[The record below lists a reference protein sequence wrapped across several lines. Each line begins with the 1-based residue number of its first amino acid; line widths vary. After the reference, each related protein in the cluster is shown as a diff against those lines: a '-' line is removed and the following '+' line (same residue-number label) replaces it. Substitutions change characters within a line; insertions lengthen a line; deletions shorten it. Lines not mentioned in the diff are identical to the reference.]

1 MLLKN
6 KLVKGTFILTF
17 SGLLS
22 RFIGFFYRVFLSR
35 AIGSEGLGLYQLV
48 FPLCML
54 AYSITVSGIQT
65 SISRLVSARS
75 ALSDQRSAHRVLLAG
90 ILLSLLLSIPV
101 SAFLFFFCQP
111 LSSIGLKTDKAAD
124 LIRIM
129 AFAIPFG
136 SFHAC
141 VDGYYFGLQKTVI
154 PALRQLLEQGAFCNG
169 LCQERAVIG

>member
-35 AIGSEGLGLYQLV
+35 AIGAEGLGLYQIV
-48 FPLCML
+48 FPLYML

-75 ALSDQRSAHRVLLAG
+75 ALYDPSAPIAL
-90 ILLSLLLSIPV
+90 
-101 SAFLFFFCQP
+101 
-111 LSSIGLKTDKAAD
+111 DKNT
-124 LIRIM
+124 L
-129 AFAIPFG
+129 
-136 SFHAC
+136 
-141 VDGYYFGLQKTVI
+141 
-154 PALRQLLEQGAFCNG
+154 
-169 LCQERAVIG
+169 